1 MKKNLLSLISLSLG
15 CTLCALISQSCSLYS
30 SNSLTF
36 DTDGGTT
43 YNVVETTG
51 KQGVRLP
58 TPEKYGCE
66 FLGWYD
72 NPEFSGEAIKDYYIP
87 TGDDVLYAKWSAS
100 TAPVVSF
107 ESNGGTTYKDFSY
120 AGVAIT
126 LPTPEKLDYT
136 FDGWYESADF
146 SGEVLGETYTPSE
159 SITLYAKWTQN
170 EYPTVTF
177 HSNGGTSYEATI
189 INSKG
194 INLPTPTKEGFSF
207 DGWYETEN
215 FSGAPIS
222 GVYMPTESI
231 DIYAKW
237 SAKTPYTLSFNTN
250 GGLEIES
257 ITAYE
262 GDEITLPDSYRYGYH
277 FEGWFDN
284 SSFTGTSITNVTL
297 NANATYY
304 AKWTE
309 IYYVYLYYNES
320 NDYERLEYAP
330 GSTLKIED
338 LPEPEEYV
346 KRNVICPFVR
356 WAYEDGTTA
365 TDTTVNS
372 NIILV
377 AKYDTSKAIAKNLV
391 DNGDGTY
398 TTKTLGANG
407 KAMWIF
413 QETESNLGTYSIDV
427 SMLKGSNGS
436 PGIAFR
442 MTHSGRDYSFEDN
455 GTSYIAAVLGPT
467 SGALEMSHV
476 SGGTWTRINL
486 VALTSLPASWQNKFN
501 NASSIINVNLKVISY
516 SNGFAIYIDNTLAYT
531 YTDTMSLLSQYTGTG
546 WGIRNSTTDN
556 PVTFS
561 NVQSYSETL
570 TYQNKLTD
578 NGNGSYTTSSSTLA
592 MFNTASKQAL
602 TYTGTFAIV
611 KGNSGGVGLA
621 FRMKMNGT
629 SIYPYEDAGTQYLSA
644 VFCPKDG
651 ALQVSMVDGDLM
663 TYEGSAQNKFFHLRG
678 VNCKGTTELGP
689 IALADLPTTWQ
700 TKYNAAASG
709 ATITSVLKVID
720 YGSYFEVYIDDA
732 LSFTVTDAILSYF
745 TGTGLGI
752 RTSSTGATISNLS
765 YVETESNQAQPTA
778 QPLEFIIPNKE
789 ENL

>member
-1 MKKNLLSLISLSLG
+1 MKKNLLSLISLTFG
-15 CTLCALISQSCSLYS
+15 CTLCALVCQSCSLYG

-36 DTDGGTT
+36 NTDGGTT
-43 YNVVETTG
+43 YNVVKTTG
-51 KQGVRLP
+51 TQGVRLP

-72 NPEFSGEAIKDYYIP
+72 NPEFKGEEIKDYYTP
-87 TGDDVLYAKWSAS
+87 SGSDVLYAKWSAS

-107 ESNGGTTYKDFSY
+107 ESNGGTTYQDFSY
-120 AGVAIT
+120 AGVAIV
-126 LPTPEKLDYT
+126 LPTPEKLDNT
-136 FDGWYESADF
+136 FNGWYESADF
-146 SGEVLGETYTPSE
+146 SGQVLGETYTPSK

-177 HSNGGTSYEATI
+177 HSNGGTSYEATV

-194 INLPTPTKEGFSF
+194 INLPTPTKEGFNF
-207 DGWYETEN
+207 DGWYETET
-215 FSGAPIS
+215 FSDSPIS
-222 GVYMPTESI
+222 GVYTPTESV
-231 DIYAKW
+231 DLYAKW
-237 SAKTPYTLSFNTN
+237 SPITTYTLSFNTN

-262 GDEITLPDSYRYGYH
+262 GENITLPDSYKYGYR
-277 FEGWFDN
+277 FDGWFKN
-284 SSFTGTSITNVTL
+284 SSFSGTAITNVTL
-297 NANATYY
+297 NENATYY
-304 AKWTE
+304 AKWTK

-320 NDYERLEYAP
+320 NDYEKLEYTP
-330 GSTLKIED
+330 GSTLKIND

-356 WAYEDGTTA
+356 WTYEDGTAA

-372 NIILV
+372 NIVLV

-391 DNGDGTY
+391 DNGNGTY
-398 TTKTLGANG
+398 RTKTLGSNG
-407 KAMWIF
+407 KAIWIF
-413 QETESNLGTYSIDV
+413 QDTESNLGTYSIDIA
-427 SMLKGSNGS
+427 MLKNSNGA

-455 GTSYIAAVLGPT
+455 GTSYIAAVLGPK
-467 SGALEMSHV
+467 SGALEISKV
-476 SGGTWTRINL
+476 IGGTWSSIKVN
-486 VALTSLPASWQNKFN
+486 ALTTLPASWQTKFN
-501 NASSIINVNLKVISY
+501 NASSIINVNLKVVSY
-516 SNGFAIYIDNTLAYT
+516 SNGFAIYIDDVLAYT
-531 YTDTMSLLSQYTGTG
+531 YTDTTSLLAQFNGTG

-561 NVQSYSETL
+561 NVQSYSESL

-578 NGNGSYTTSSSTLA
+578 NGNGSYTTSDSTIA
-592 MFNTASKQAL
+592 MFNTASTQAL
-602 TYTGTFAIV
+602 TYTGTFNIV

-644 VFCPKDG
+644 VFCPNNG

-663 TYEGSAQNKFFHLRG
+663 TYEGSNPKNFFQLRG
-678 VNCKGTTELGP
+678 VNCKGTTELS
-689 IALADLPTTWQ
+689 AVDLTDLPTTWQ

-709 ATITSVLKVID
+709 ATITAVLKVID

-732 LSFTVTDAILSYF
+732 LSFTVTDAILSHF

-752 RTSSTGATISNLS
+752 RSSSAGTTISNLS
-765 YVETESNQAQPTA
+765 YVETGAKQAQPTA
-778 QPLEFIIPNKE
+778 QTLEFIPNKE